1 MGQCPCFG
9 SAKAAEQERRAE
21 ADRRESQDA
30 RAKAAEAAQ
39 RRQQD
44 YEKSAAGRAAKAQ
57 MKAMK
62 ESKASN
68 QGGEPVLKWQMGS

>member
-9 SAKAAEQERRAE
+9 GSAQAAEQERRAE

-39 RRQQD
+39 RR
-44 YEKSAAGRAAKAQ
+44 
-57 MKAMK
+57 
-62 ESKASN
+62 
-68 QGGEPVLKWQMGS
+68 